1 MTSGPLCISGKCVSS
16 AKMANKEV
24 INATDLISILLTS
37 TCFAEL
43 ASSTQFAGYLE
54 HLAEQQAF
62 LELTARPF
70 GMQKARQATESPEDE
85 GKFEAAER
93 LR

>member
-1 MTSGPLCISGKCVSS
+1 MSGKCVSS

-24 INATDLISILLTS
+24 THATKLMSILLTS

-43 ASSTQFAGYLE
+43 ASNTQFARHLE

-62 LELTARPF
+62 IELTARPF
-70 GMQKARQATESPEDE
+70 EMQKDRHATESSEDE
-85 GKFEAAER
+85 GKLEAAKH